1 MVQAAGGGRMS
12 ASSASGTLASDIS
25 ARSGAHDPYRIGR
38 HGGHGH
44 AGTGQ
49 AEGGPASRYVTV
61 TYGFWIF
68 LLSDIIMFSAF
79 FAGYAV
85 LSGATAG
92 GPTGRELFDLSRV
105 ALQTGLL
112 LASSF
117 TCGLGSLAS
126 HRRDMVWTQIWLL
139 ATGLL
144 GVGFLVLEAQEFVAM
159 VADGAG
165 PSRSAFLSSFFALVG
180 CHGLHVGLG
189 LLWLG
194 TMMAQLLVKGFRDDI
209 LRRLHCFNL
218 FWHALDIVWIA
229 IFSLVYLLGASS

>member
-1 MVQAAGGGRMS
+1 MSGAAG
-12 ASSASGTLASDIS
+12 SSTLPSDIS
-25 ARSGAHDPYRIGR
+25 ARSGEHDPYRVGR

-44 AGTGQ
+44 GSTGSG
-49 AEGGPASRYVTV
+49 AVGPASRYVTV

-92 GPTGRELFDLSRV
+92 GPTGRELFELPRV
-105 ALQTGLL
+105 AIQTGLL
-112 LASSF
+112 LTSSF

-126 HRRDMVWTQIWLL
+126 HRRDMAWTQIWLL
-139 ATGLL
+139 VTGVL
-144 GVGFLVLEAQEFVAM
+144 GAAFLVLEVQEFAAM
-159 VADGAG
+159 IDEGAG
-165 PSRSAFLSSFFALVG
+165 PTRSAFLSSFFALVG

-194 TMMAQLLVKGFRDDI
+194 TMMAQLWLKGFRDDI

-218 FWHALDIVWIA
+218 FWHALDIVWVA
-229 IFSLVYLLGASS
+229 IFSLVYLLGASA